1 MAVIRPIK
9 IDATTGLFI
18 EIDNSADD
26 IVANTLS
33 VQGSMVIL
41 NSGGI
46 LLNSGTISGAGDIS
60 FSNPATRGIVQTS
73 GGTLAASN
81 IVGKDRNN
89 TFITGGAIAFPVITD
104 AVGDVDSFQFP
115 RLAGAPTAVPALNS
129 GGGFAVYDDTN
140 NALYLWNGAAW
151 AALNTPETIVNSYV
165 AVTGINAGIAV
176 ALNSSCM
183 VFPATNIT
191 ESAARVIGFSQ
202 HSAGSGVAINVIK
215 AGEVTIVGGT
225 MVPGSRYFL
234 GSATA
239 VITTTPATDANHN
252 IIQLGFAENSTT
264 LSLQIVPLA
273 IRRT

>member
-1 MAVIRPIK
+1 MAIIRPIK
-9 IDATTGLFI
+9 IDATTGMFI

-26 IVANTLS
+26 IVANTIT
-33 VQGSMVIL
+33 VHGSMVIL

-60 FSNPATRGIVQTS
+60 FSDPATRGLVQTS
-73 GGTLAASN
+73 GGTLAANN
-81 IVGKDRNN
+81 IVGKDRDN
-89 TFITGGAIAFPVITD
+89 TIGSAGSILFPLIANTAAQVD
-104 AVGDVDSFQFP
+104 ALQVP
-115 RLAGAPTAVPALNS
+115 RLAGAPTATPAANS
-129 GGGFAVYDDTN
+129 GAGFIVYDDTN

-151 AALNTPETIVNSYV
+151 ETPSAPATLVNTYV

-176 ALNSSCM
+176 SLNSSCM
-183 VFPATNIT
+183 VFPATNLT

-202 HSAGSGVAINVIK
+202 HSAGSGVAINVIR
-215 AGEVTIVGGT
+215 AGEVAGFTT
-225 MVPGSRYFL
+225 LVPGSRYFL

-239 VITTTPATDANHN
+239 VITTTPATDANHQ
-252 IIQLGFAENSTT
+252 IIQVGFAENSTT